1 MKKRV
6 LILCG
11 LLLMM
16 AACAARP
23 EPTPG
28 TEPPSAAPAA
38 PQSSEALQAEPLPIV
53 SRPLATAGEAY
64 FRIEESGRLVM
75 WGYPDYGTL
84 SAPESDPLSLLEDAV
99 CVSVSPTSLPA
110 MAIDR
115 NGTLWGLCAPELYT
129 ALNPGADLSDPMR
142 PVRLMEDVA
151 DVCCGQWASA
161 ILKRDGT
168 LYIYG
173 SGPFCLPG
181 QESSNGPA
189 TLTEVMSQVRAAA
202 VSGLS
207 AYAVGQDGSLWRWRD
222 GSEAIKLLEGDF
234 VQVSPSGAVL
244 CADGTLMRDTGEV
257 ILTEAAEVGDTF
269 AIRRDGSLWVWG
281 EWWQSW
287 FPDLTD
293 ESLTRPVQALDG
305 IRAAAVCHGC
315 LLLRTDGEITVLPQP
330 VPTGR

>member
-1 MKKRV
+1 MVKKRI

-11 LLLMM
+11 LLFIL

-28 TEPPSAAPAA
+28 TEQPSAAPTTQ
-38 PQSSEALQAEPLPIV
+38 PSEAVPAERLPIV

-64 FRIEESGRLVM
+64 FRIEDSGRLIM
-75 WGYPDYGTL
+75 WGQPDYGTL
-84 SAPESDPLSLLEDAV
+84 SAPESGPLTLLEDAV
-99 CVSVSPTSLPA
+99 CVSVSPTGLPA

-129 ALNPGADLSDPMR
+129 ALNPDADLSDPLQ

-181 QESSNGPA
+181 QEPSDGPA
-189 TLTEVMSQVRAAA
+189 TLTEVMGQVRAAA

-222 GSEAIKLLEGDF
+222 GSEIEKLLEGDF
-234 VQVSPSGAVL
+234 VRVSPSGAVL

-257 ILTEAAEVGDTF
+257 ILTEVAEVGDTF

-315 LLLRTDGEITVLPQP
+315 LLLRTDGEITVLPPP
-330 VPTGR
+330 VPHSR